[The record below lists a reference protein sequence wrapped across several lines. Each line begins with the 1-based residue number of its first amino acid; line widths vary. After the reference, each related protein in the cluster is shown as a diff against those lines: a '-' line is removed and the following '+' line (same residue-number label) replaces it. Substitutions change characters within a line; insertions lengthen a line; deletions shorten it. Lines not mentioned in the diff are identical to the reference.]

1 MLNNIAALI
10 GAPTAIVGDYESIA
24 TTTLGSSQTTIS
36 FTSISSSYK
45 HLQLRVFARATSGDN
60 PNSPIQFNGDTGAN
74 YRAHYLGGAGSG
86 NAFAGDMGASQTSGN
101 LGWFS
106 GSTQGASIFGT
117 AIVDIL
123 DYANTNKYKT
133 VRSLDGAD
141 NNGSGLLGLW
151 SSLWMSTS
159 AINRIDISP
168 ASGQWAQYTSI
179 ALYGIKG

>member
-1 MLNNIAALI
+1 MLNNIAALV
-10 GAPTAIVGDYESIA
+10 GTPVGDYDSIA

-36 FTSISSSYK
+36 FTSIASTYK
-45 HLQLRVFARATSGDN
+45 HLQLRVFARATAGDN
-60 PNSPIQFNGDTGAN
+60 PNAPIQFNGDTGAN

-101 LGWFS
+101 IGWMP
-106 GSTQGASIFGT
+106 GSTQGASIFGA

-123 DYANTNKYKT
+123 DYASTNKYKT
-133 VRSLDGAD
+133 VRSLNGAD

-151 SSLWMSTS
+151 SSVWMNSST

-168 ASGQWAQYTSI
+168 ASGQWAAYTSI